1 MSYQRHQ
8 RVESLIQKELNK
20 IILREIE
27 FPAGVLVTITE
38 VVIQKDLDFATINF
52 SVIPVQ
58 RSNEVLEMLSRAQR
72 RLKHLLYEKIHIKPM
87 PELRFKIDYG
97 MEKAAEIEKKFLEM
111 EKIEKNKKS
120 L

>member
-1 MSYQRHQ
+1 MESYHRHQ
-8 RVESLIQKELNK
+8 RVESLIQEELNK

-38 VVIQKDLDFATINF
+38 VAIQKDLDFATINF
-52 SVIPVQ
+52 SVIPIQ
-58 RSNEVLEMLSRAQR
+58 QSNQVLEMLSKAQR

-97 MEKAAEIEKKFLEM
+97 LENAAELEKTFINLEKQ
-111 EKIEKNKKS
+111 EENK
-120 L
+120 